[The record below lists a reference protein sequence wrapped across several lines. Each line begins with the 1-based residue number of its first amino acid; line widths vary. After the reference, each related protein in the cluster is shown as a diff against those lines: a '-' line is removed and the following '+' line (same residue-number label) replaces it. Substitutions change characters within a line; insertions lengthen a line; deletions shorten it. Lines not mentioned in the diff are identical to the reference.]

1 MIELEKIPHIH
12 EISNHGPYHGA
23 REKNTATFQARS
35 TRQNKLVPSL
45 EEAIR
50 RTGLKDGMTISFHHH
65 FRNGDHIINTVVD
78 KLAEMGYKNLTLA
91 ASSLAAVHAPL
102 IRHIQNGVITHIET
116 SGMRGEL
123 AEQVSRGLIDC
134 PVVFR
139 SHGGRASAIR
149 SGDLHIDVAFLGAPS
164 CDPYGNAN
172 GYSRDDEDG
181 IACGSLGYARTDAT
195 YADNVIVITNHLVAY
210 PNAPWAIPE
219 FEVDYVVMTDDIG
232 DPKGIMS
239 GATRYTK
246 DPKELLIAKTA
257 ANVIEAAGY
266 LYDGFSMQMG
276 SGGASLATA
285 RFLRQKMIDQNIHC
299 RFALG
304 GITGQNS
311 LGLAAYM
318 GLGAY
323 VCCLVVTKTG
333 MNPWVAAVLDMLV
346 VGVVAGVIFF
356 PSLILRGPYFT
367 LVSIAFAES
376 IRQFIINSEFFGRA
390 SGVGLPFGKDSFAQF
405 RFTSKVP
412 YYYIGFIMMV
422 GVYLIMKKIGRS
434 KLGFALRTIREDEDA
449 AAAIGINPTKYKV
462 IAVVISA
469 IIAGLVGFFYV
480 SYIRYID
487 PDIMIQSKSTEIVLP
502 AVVGGAAYIEGPLIG
517 GLIMIPLSELLR
529 ANFAAI
535 LPGINML
542 MYAIVLIVVI
552 RFRPSGILGW
562 YMNSKVKTF
571 IDEKILKKPSLDVL
585 EEYELMAD
593 KGGK

>member
-195 YADNVIVITNHLVAY
+195 YADNVIVIDTVSKRFSACG
-210 PNAPWAIPE
+210 AR
-219 FEVDYVVMTDDIG
+219 IG
-232 DPKGIMS
+232 C
-239 GATRYTK
+239 
-246 DPKELLIAKTA
+246 
-257 ANVIEAAGY
+257 
-266 LYDGFSMQMG
+266 
-276 SGGASLATA
+276 
-285 RFLRQKMIDQNIHC
+285 MISRN
-299 RFALG
+299 
-304 GITGQNS
+304 
-311 LGLAAYM
+311 
-318 GLGAY
+318 
-323 VCCLVVTKTG
+323 K
-333 MNPWVAAVLDMLV
+333 
-346 VGVVAGVIFF
+346 
-356 PSLILRGPYFT
+356 
-367 LVSIAFAES
+367 
-376 IRQFIINSEFFGRA
+376 
-390 SGVGLPFGKDSFAQF
+390 
-405 RFTSKVP
+405 
-412 YYYIGFIMMV
+412 
-422 GVYLIMKKIGRS
+422 
-434 KLGFALRTIREDEDA
+434 
-449 AAAIGINPTKYKV
+449 
-462 IAVVISA
+462 
-469 IIAGLVGFFYV
+469 
-480 SYIRYID
+480 
-487 PDIMIQSKSTEIVLP
+487 
-502 AVVGGAAYIEGPLIG
+502 
-517 GLIMIPLSELLR
+517 
-529 ANFAAI
+529 
-535 LPGINML
+535 
-542 MYAIVLIVVI
+542 
-552 RFRPSGILGW
+552 
-562 YMNSKVKTF
+562 
-571 IDEKILKKPSLDVL
+571 
-585 EEYELMAD
+585 ELMAQAMKYAQCRLSVPTLDQIASAALYTVGPEYFAAVRDEYKLRRDTVMRKLKEIPGVVCECPRGAFYVMAALPVDDAD
-593 KGGK
+593 KFQMFLLEEFDDHGDTVMFAPGEPFYATPGKGKNEIRIAYVLKQQDLERAMDLLALGIRAYQQR

>member
-1 MIELEKIPHIH
+1 MDTRKAVKTYHRNLAIVLAIIVAIFAAIP
-12 EISNHGPYHGA
+12 
-23 REKNTATFQARS
+23 
-35 TRQNKLVPSL
+35 L
-45 EEAIR
+45 
-50 RTGLKDGMTISFHHH
+50 
-65 FRNGDHIINTVVD
+65 VVD
-78 KLAEMGYKNLTLA
+78 KPYIINIFVLT
-91 ASSLAAVHAPL
+91 
-102 IRHIQNGVITHIET
+102 
-116 SGMRGEL
+116 
-123 AEQVSRGLIDC
+123 
-134 PVVFR
+134 F
-139 SHGGRASAIR
+139 
-149 SGDLHIDVAFLGAPS
+149 
-164 CDPYGNAN
+164 Y
-172 GYSRDDEDG
+172 
-181 IACGSLGYARTDAT
+181 
-195 YADNVIVITNHLVAY
+195 
-210 PNAPWAIPE
+210 
-219 FEVDYVVMTDDIG
+219 
-232 DPKGIMS
+232 MS
-239 GATRYTK
+239 T
-246 DPKELLIAKTA
+246 L
-257 ANVIEAAGY
+257 
-266 LYDGFSMQMG
+266 SM
-276 SGGASLATA
+276 AW
-285 RFLRQKMIDQNIHC
+285 NI
-299 RFALG
+299 LG

-376 IRQFIINSEFFGRA
+376 IRQFIINSEFF
-390 SGVGLPFGKDSFAQF
+390 
-405 RFTSKVP
+405 
-412 YYYIGFIMMV
+412 
-422 GVYLIMKKIGRS
+422 GRS

>member
-1 MIELEKIPHIH
+1 MDTRKAVKTYHRNLAIVLAIIVAIFAAIP
-12 EISNHGPYHGA
+12 
-23 REKNTATFQARS
+23 
-35 TRQNKLVPSL
+35 L
-45 EEAIR
+45 
-50 RTGLKDGMTISFHHH
+50 
-65 FRNGDHIINTVVD
+65 VVD
-78 KLAEMGYKNLTLA
+78 KPYIINIFVLT
-91 ASSLAAVHAPL
+91 
-102 IRHIQNGVITHIET
+102 
-116 SGMRGEL
+116 
-123 AEQVSRGLIDC
+123 
-134 PVVFR
+134 F
-139 SHGGRASAIR
+139 
-149 SGDLHIDVAFLGAPS
+149 
-164 CDPYGNAN
+164 Y
-172 GYSRDDEDG
+172 
-181 IACGSLGYARTDAT
+181 
-195 YADNVIVITNHLVAY
+195 
-210 PNAPWAIPE
+210 
-219 FEVDYVVMTDDIG
+219 
-232 DPKGIMS
+232 MS
-239 GATRYTK
+239 T
-246 DPKELLIAKTA
+246 L
-257 ANVIEAAGY
+257 
-266 LYDGFSMQMG
+266 SM
-276 SGGASLATA
+276 AW
-285 RFLRQKMIDQNIHC
+285 NI
-299 RFALG
+299 LG

-356 PSLILRGPYFT
+356 PSLILRG
-367 LVSIAFAES
+367 
-376 IRQFIINSEFFGRA
+376 
-390 SGVGLPFGKDSFAQF
+390 
-405 RFTSKVP
+405 P

-487 PDIMIQSKSTEIVLP
+487 PDVMIQSKSTEIVLP

>member
-1 MIELEKIPHIH
+1 MELRQLTALELGAAIKRGMVSIPEAAQAALDAI
-12 EISNHGPYHGA
+12 
-23 REKNTATFQARS
+23 QARDGTFNS
-35 TRQNKLVPSL
+35 FITVTGERAMERAMALQKGVKDAQSPLYGVPM
-45 EEAIR
+45 A
-50 RTGLKDGMTISFHHH
+50 LKDNICTKGFKTSCASKILGD
-65 FRNGDHIINTVVD
+65 FRPPYDATVVERLAAAGALSLG
-78 KLAEMGYKNLTLA
+78 KLNMDEFAMGSTSETSFYGPTRNPWDLTRVPGGSSGGGAAAVAAGLGWYA
-91 ASSLAAVHAPL
+91 IGSDTGGSIRQPASYCGVTGIKPTYGTVSRYGLIAYASSLDQIGPLCRDAA
-102 IRHIQNGVITHIET
+102 
-116 SGMRGEL
+116 
-123 AEQVSRGLIDC
+123 DC
-134 PVVFR
+134 
-139 SHGGRASAIR
+139 
-149 SGDLHIDVAFLGAPS
+149 
-164 CDPYGNAN
+164 
-172 GYSRDDEDG
+172 
-181 IACGSLGYARTDAT
+181 
-195 YADNVIVITNHLVAY
+195 
-210 PNAPWAIPE
+210 
-219 FEVDYVVMTDDIG
+219 
-232 DPKGIMS
+232 
-239 GATRYTK
+239 
-246 DPKELLIAKTA
+246 
-257 ANVIEAAGY
+257 
-266 LYDGFSMQMG
+266 
-276 SGGASLATA
+276 
-285 RFLRQKMIDQNIHC
+285 
-299 RFALG
+299 
-304 GITGQNS
+304 
-311 LGLAAYM
+311 
-318 GLGAY
+318 
-323 VCCLVVTKTG
+323 
-333 MNPWVAAVLDMLV
+333 AAVLDMLV